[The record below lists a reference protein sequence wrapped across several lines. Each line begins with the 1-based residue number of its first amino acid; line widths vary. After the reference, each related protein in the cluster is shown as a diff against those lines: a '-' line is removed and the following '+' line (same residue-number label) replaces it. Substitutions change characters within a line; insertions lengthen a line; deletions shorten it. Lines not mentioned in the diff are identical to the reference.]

1 MLSACE
7 FFKQKKWNLRKVRI
21 FQIFLGL
28 KMTNALLTM
37 MYLTIISTVF
47 ILMSWNPVK
56 KMRILVEPH
65 FWIFQWKS
73 MIGNLQLT
81 CLIKEIFFPFY
92 INPMSYLDS
101 NILSRKCF
109 ASFCS
114 AILRIEKT
122 TINPLDMVTRFNF
135 LLMRQGSECTC
146 IVSLLEK
153 IFGKHFSQNI
163 FSDTADKFIKF
174 WSF

>member
-1 MLSACE
+1 MESAKGQNFSNILRTKDDQCTFNNDVFNNNYNGIYPDELKSSKENEGPCGASFLDLSME
-7 FFKQKKWNLRKVRI
+7 VHDRK
-21 FQIFLGL
+21 
-28 KMTNALLTM
+28 LTTD
-37 MYLTIISTVF
+37 LF
-47 ILMSWNPVK
+47 DK
-56 KMRILVEPH
+56 RD
-65 FWIFQWKS
+65 
-73 MIGNLQLT
+73 
-81 CLIKEIFFPFY
+81 FFPFY

-153 IFGKHFSQNI
+153 IFRKHFSQNI

-174 WSF
+174 